1 MNTEAQAIESARQ
14 QYRIAFRK
22 MACGGKWNI
31 YATRSGVSLDL
42 DGCQF
47 GEILVRDV
55 QAMAEQTM
63 VNALSAA
70 LRRGTPHIWTV
81 QD

>member
-31 YATRSGVSLDL
+31 
-42 DGCQF
+42 
-47 GEILVRDV
+47 
-55 QAMAEQTM
+55 
-63 VNALSAA
+63 
-70 LRRGTPHIWTV
+70 
-81 QD
+81 